1 MKYGFAGDRLISV
14 NVLKFLIEEGYKPSF
29 LIINETKASSH
40 RDELMRISGLENI
53 DIYDI
58 DFLSKVDNTNSLASY
73 DVDYIFGIHFPY
85 IISDVLL
92 SVPKVG
98 FLNLHPAYLPY
109 NKGWH
114 TPSWAI
120 IDRTQYGATLHFMS
134 KDLDGGDIIAQKE
147 IEVKPNLTANEL
159 YQSVLEVEEQLFKD
173 SFANLLTLKPNR
185 TKQIW
190 EGTSYSKK
198 DLAKVQKIDLDE
210 KVLPMDLINK
220 LRALTTNNI
229 DEAAYFVID
238 GKKYKIQV
246 NIVPD

>member
-14 NVLKFLIEEGYKPSF
+14 NILNFLIDKGYRPSF
-29 LIINETKASSH
+29 LVINENKESSH
-40 RDELMRISGLENI
+40 RNELIEISKLESI

-58 DFLSKVDNTNSLASY
+58 NFLNKDNNNFLASY
-73 DVDYIFGIHFPY
+73 NVDYIFGIHFPN
-85 IISDVLL
+85 IISDALL
-92 SVPKVG
+92 SIPKVG

-120 IDRTQYGATLHFMS
+120 IDKTKYGATLHFMS
-134 KDLDGGDIIAQKE
+134 KDLDAGDIIAQKE

-159 YQSVLEVEEQLFKD
+159 YKSVLEVEEQLFKE

-185 TKQIW
+185 TKQI
-190 EGTSYSKK
+190 ENGTSYNKR
-198 DLAKVQKIDLDE
+198 DLAKVQKIDLDDKIFPTE
-210 KVLPMDLINK
+210 LIDK

-229 DEAAYFVID
+229 DEAAYFIID
-238 GKKYKIQV
+238 EKKYRVQV